1 MDLNQILLEAL
12 SLEASDVHIKVGAP
26 PIFRINGVLRPLNQ
40 LKPLD
45 HNDVSKMAFGLMNDW
60 QKERFIKNR
69 EIDMGYEVYGM
80 GRFRVN
86 VFQQRGKMRIAL
98 RIVPYQI
105 KSLEEL
111 HLPPVIRNIS
121 LEQRGLVLVT
131 GTTGSGKSTT
141 LAAMIDIVNNNR
153 NCHIITIEDPI
164 EFIHEDKKSIVDQRE
179 IGSDTSTFS
188 SALRVA
194 LRQDPDVILVGEM
207 RDFETIETALTAA
220 ETGHLVMSTLHT
232 LNATETINRVISVFP
247 PYHQKQVR
255 LQLAGVLKGVISQR
269 LAPRANGMGR
279 VPAVEVLV
287 STARVREC
295 IIEKDKTNEINDAIA
310 KGVTTY
316 GMQSF
321 DQSLMNL
328 LQESFITYEEALKHC
343 TNPDDFALRVKGI
356 LATSDTTW
364 EDFEGLEKEKEEKKG
379 EKKEEEKKLKFAK
392 PMTPKMDDRGGKG
405 LKQ

>member
-1 MDLNQILLEAL
+1 MDLNQILMEAL
-12 SLEASDVHIKVGAP
+12 TQEASDVHVKVGSP
-26 PIFRINGVLRPLNQ
+26 PIFRVNGVLKPWEK
-40 LKPLD
+40 LKPFD

-69 EIDMGYEVYGM
+69 EVDMGYEVYGL

-86 VFQQRGKMRIAL
+86 VFQQRGKIRIAL

-105 KSLEEL
+105 KTLQDL
-111 HLPPVIRNIS
+111 HLPQVIKDIS

-141 LAAMIDIVNNNR
+141 LASMIDVINNHR

-164 EFIHEDKKSIVDQRE
+164 EFIHEDKRSIIDQRE

-232 LNATETINRVISVFP
+232 LNATETITRIISVFP

-255 LQLAGVLKGVISQR
+255 LQLAGVLKGVVSQR
-269 LAPRANGMGR
+269 LVPRADGMGR
-279 VPAVEVLV
+279 VPAVEVLI

-295 IIEKDKTNEINDAIA
+295 ITEKDKTNEINDAIT
-310 KGVTTY
+310 KGVTSY

-321 DQSLMNL
+321 DQSLMFLMKDNL
-328 LQESFITYEEALKHC
+328 ITYDEALKHC

-364 EDFEGLEKEKEEKKG
+364 EDFEVLEKEKEETQEAKRKVG
-379 EKKEEEKKLKFAK
+379 SEKTLKSG
-392 PMTPKMDDRGGKG
+392 TDERGGRG
-405 LKQ
+405 VKQ

>member
-12 SLEASDVHIKVGAP
+12 SQEASDVHIKVGVP
-26 PIFRINGVLRPLNQ
+26 PIFRVNGVL
-40 LKPLD
+40 KPWNKIKPFDL
-45 HNDVSKMAFGLMNDW
+45 NDVSKMAFGLMNDW

-69 EIDMGYEVYGM
+69 EVDMGYEVYGL

-105 KSLEEL
+105 KTLEEL
-111 HLPPVIRNIS
+111 HLPPVLSSIS
-121 LEQRGLVLVT
+121 LEQRGLIVVT
-131 GTTGSGKSTT
+131 GTTGCGKSTT
-141 LAAMIDIVNNNR
+141 LATMIDIINNER

-164 EFIHEDKKSIVDQRE
+164 EFIHEDKKSIIDQRE

-188 SALRVA
+188 GALRVA

-232 LNATETINRVISVFP
+232 LNATETVTRIISVFP

-269 LAPRANGMGR
+269 LVPRADGIGR

-295 IIEKDKTNEINDAIA
+295 IVEKDKTNEIPDAIA
-310 KGVTTY
+310 KGVTSY

-321 DQSLMNL
+321 DQSLMFL
-328 LQESFITYEEALKHC
+328 LKEGLITYEEALKHC

-364 EDFEGLEKEKEEKKG
+364 EDFEVLEKEKEKEADKKKLRFG
-379 EKKEEEKKLKFAK
+379 RPSEEKL
-392 PMTPKMDDRGGKG
+392 DGRRGTG

>member
-1 MDLNQILLEAL
+1 MDLNKILVEAL
-12 SLEASDVHIKVGAP
+12 SHEASDVHIKVGAP
-26 PIFRINGVLRPLNQ
+26 PIFRVNGDLVPFDKV
-40 LKPLD
+40 KPFDL
-45 HNDVSKMAFGLMNDW
+45 NDVSKIAFGLMNDW

-69 EIDMGYEVYGM
+69 EVDMGYEVYGL

-86 VFQQRGKMRIAL
+86 VFQQRGKVRIAL

-105 KSLEEL
+105 KALEDL
-111 HLPPVIRNIS
+111 HLPPVIKDIS
-121 LEQRGLVLVT
+121 LEQRGLILVT

-141 LAAMIDIVNNNR
+141 LASMIDIINNSR

-164 EFIHEDKKSIVDQRE
+164 EFVHEDKKSIIDQRE

-232 LNATETINRVISVFP
+232 LNATETVNRVISVFP

-255 LQLAGVLKGVISQR
+255 LQFAGVLKGVISQR
-269 LAPRANGMGR
+269 LVPRADGKGR

-310 KGVTTY
+310 KGTTTY

-321 DQSLMNL
+321 DQSLMFLMNQRL
-328 LQESFITYEEALKHC
+328 ISYEEALKHC
-343 TNPDDFALRVKGI
+343 TNPDDFALRTKGI
-356 LATSDTTW
+356 LAASDATW
-364 EDFEGLEKEKEEKKG
+364 EDFEALERDKEKA
-379 EKKEEEKKLKFAK
+379 KEAGKEPTETAEVIGFENPRQK
-392 PMTPKMDDRGGKG
+392 GKG

>member
-1 MDLNQILLEAL
+1 MDINQILVEAL
-12 SLEASDVHIKVGAP
+12 EHEASDVHIKEGAP
-26 PIFRINGVLRPLNQ
+26 PIFRVNGT
-40 LKPLD
+40 LKPFNKVKPFD
-45 HNDVSKMAFGLMNDW
+45 HNDMSKMAFGLMNDW

-69 EIDMGYEVYGM
+69 EVDMGYEVYGL

-86 VFQQRGKMRIAL
+86 VYQQRGKLSIAL

-111 HLPPVIRNIS
+111 YLPTVIANVA
-121 LEQRGLVLVT
+121 LENRGLILVT

-141 LAAMIDIVNNNR
+141 LASMIDIINKNR
-153 NCHIITIEDPI
+153 NSHIITIEDPI
-164 EFIHEDKKSIVDQRE
+164 EFIHEDKKSIIDQRE
-179 IGSDTSTFS
+179 VGSDTSTFS

-232 LNATETINRVISVFP
+232 LNATETITRIISVFP

-255 LQLAGVLKGVISQR
+255 LQLAAVLKGVVSQR
-269 LAPRANGMGR
+269 LVPRVDGMGR
-279 VPAVEVLV
+279 VPAVEILI

-295 IIEKDKTNEINDAIA
+295 IVEKDKTSELNDAIS
-310 KGVTTY
+310 KGQTAY
-316 GMQSF
+316 GMQTF
-321 DQSLMNL
+321 DQSLMHLMKLNL
-328 LQESFITYEEALKHC
+328 ITFEEALKHC

-356 LATSDTTW
+356 LATSDTSW
-364 EDFEGLEKEKEEKKG
+364 DDYESLEREREKEKEKEAEKKV
-379 EKKEEEKKLKFAK
+379 KLEG
-392 PMTPKMDDRGGKG
+392 PPGPKMGGVG
-405 LKQ
+405 LKK

>member
-1 MDLNQILLEAL
+1 MDLNQLLVEAL
-12 SLEASDVHIKVGAP
+12 EHEASDVHIKEGSP
-26 PIFRINGVLRPLNQ
+26 PIFRINGI
-40 LKPLD
+40 LKPYPKVKPFD
-45 HNDVSKMAFGLMNDW
+45 HNDLSKIAFTVMNDW

-69 EIDMGYEVYGM
+69 EIDMGYEVYGL

-86 VFQQRGKMRIAL
+86 IYQQRGKLSIAI

-111 HLPPVIRNIS
+111 HLPPIIRDIA
-121 LEQRGLVLVT
+121 LEQRGLILVT

-141 LAAMIDIVNNNR
+141 LATMIDIINQNR

-164 EFIHEDKKSIVDQRE
+164 EFIHEDKKSIIDQRE
-179 IGSDTSTFS
+179 VGSDTSTFS

-232 LNATETINRVISVFP
+232 LNATETITRIISVFP

-255 LQLAGVLKGVISQR
+255 LQLAAVLKGVISQR
-269 LAPRANGMGR
+269 LVPRADGKGR
-279 VPAVEVLV
+279 VPAVEILV

-295 IIEKDKTNEINDAIA
+295 IIEKDKTNELLDAIT

-321 DQSLMNL
+321 DQSLMFL
-328 LQESFITYEEALKHC
+328 LRDGLITYEEALKHC

-356 LATSDTTW
+356 LATSDAGW
-364 EDFEGLEKEKEEKKG
+364 EEYEMLEREKEKA
-379 EKKEEEKKLKFAK
+379 KEEAKKVRPERPLTSR
-392 PMTPKMDDRGGKG
+392 PGGMG
-405 LKQ
+405 LKP

>member
-12 SLEASDVHIKVGAP
+12 AQEASDVHIKVGAP
-26 PIFRINGVLRPLNQ
+26 PIFRVNGALRAWN
-40 LKPLD
+40 KVKAFD
-45 HNDVSKMAFGLMNDW
+45 SNDVSKMAFGLMNDW

-69 EIDMGYEVYGM
+69 EVDMGYEVYGL

-86 VFQQRGKMRIAL
+86 VFQQRGKIRIAL

-105 KSLEEL
+105 KGLEEL
-111 HLPPVIRNIS
+111 HLPTVLRNIS
-121 LEQRGLVLVT
+121 LEQRGLILVT

-141 LAAMIDIVNNNR
+141 LASMIDVVNANR

-179 IGSDTSTFS
+179 IGSDTNTFS

-232 LNATETINRVISVFP
+232 LNAAETINRIISVFP

-255 LQLAGVLKGVISQR
+255 LQLSGVLKGVVSQR
-269 LAPRANGMGR
+269 LVPRADGKGR

-295 IIEKDKTNEINDAIA
+295 VIEKDKTNEINDAIA
-310 KGVTTY
+310 KGVTSY

-321 DQSLMNL
+321 DQSLMFL
-328 LQESFITYEEALKHC
+328 MQEKLITYEEALKHC

-364 EDFEGLEKEKEEKKG
+364 SDFERFEKEKEEK
-379 EKKEEEKKLKFAK
+379 EAEEKKLKFGK
-392 PMTPKMDDRGGKG
+392 PLDSKMPDRGGPG

>member
-1 MDLNQILLEAL
+1 MDLNQILVEAL
-12 SLEASDVHIKVGAP
+12 SQEASDVHIKEGAP
-26 PIFRINGVLRPLNQ
+26 PIFRVNGVLRHWNK
-40 LKPLD
+40 LKPFD
-45 HNDVSKMAFGLMNDW
+45 HNDLSKMSFGLMNDW

-69 EIDMGYEVYGM
+69 EVDMGYEVYGL

-86 VFQQRGKMRIAL
+86 VFQQRGKLRIAL

-105 KSLEEL
+105 KGLEEL
-111 HLPPVIRNIS
+111 HLPSVLRSIS
-121 LEQRGLVLVT
+121 LEQRGLILVT

-141 LAAMIDIVNNNR
+141 LASMIDIINNDR

-232 LNATETINRVISVFP
+232 LNATETITRIISVFP

-255 LQLAGVLKGVISQR
+255 LQLSGILKGVVSQR
-269 LAPRANGMGR
+269 LVPRADGMGR

-295 IIEKDKTNEINDAIA
+295 IVEKDKTNEINDAIA
-310 KGVTTY
+310 KGVTSY

-321 DQSLMNL
+321 DQSLMFL
-328 LQESFITYEEALKHC
+328 MKEGLVSYDEALKHC

-364 EDFEGLEKEKEEKKG
+364 EDFERLEREKAGEEKEKKVKV
-379 EKKEEEKKLKFAK
+379 AK
-392 PMTPKMDDRGGKG
+392 PLDAKANDRRGTG

>member
-12 SLEASDVHIKVGAP
+12 SQEASDVHIKEGAP
-26 PIFRINGVLRPLNQ
+26 PIFRVNGVLRPWDKV
-40 LKPLD
+40 KPFD
-45 HNDVSKMAFGLMNDW
+45 HNDLSKMAFGLMNDW

-69 EIDMGYEVYGM
+69 EVDMGYEVYGL

-86 VFQQRGKMRIAL
+86 VFQQRGNLRIAL

-105 KSLEEL
+105 KNLDEL
-111 HLPPVIRNIS
+111 HLPTVLRSIS
-121 LEQRGLVLVT
+121 LEQRGLILVT

-141 LAAMIDIVNNNR
+141 LASMIDIINNER

-232 LNATETINRVISVFP
+232 LNATETVTRIISVFP

-269 LAPRANGMGR
+269 LVPRADGMGR

-287 STARVREC
+287 STSRVREC
-295 IIEKDKTNEINDAIA
+295 IVEKDKTNEINDAIA
-310 KGVTTY
+310 RGVTSY

-321 DQSLMNL
+321 DQSLMFL
-328 LQESFITYEEALKHC
+328 MKEALVTYDEALKHC

-356 LATSDTTW
+356 LAASDAGW
-364 EDFEGLEKEKEEKKG
+364 EDFELLEKEKEAVKEMVKG
-379 EKKEEEKKLKFAK
+379 EGKALKVARPADAK
-392 PMTPKMDDRGGKG
+392 MSDRRGTGFKP
-405 LKQ
+405 